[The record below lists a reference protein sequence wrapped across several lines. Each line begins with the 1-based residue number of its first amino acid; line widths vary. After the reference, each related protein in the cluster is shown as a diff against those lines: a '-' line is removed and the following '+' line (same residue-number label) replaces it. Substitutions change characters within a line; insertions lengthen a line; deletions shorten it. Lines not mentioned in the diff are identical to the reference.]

1 MKCNRDIKL
10 ISFIKLTNNDSLIK
24 AMQINLNNII
34 IDYDKTF
41 QYFITF
47 YEVLFNKIIK
57 FNPYHRLYD
66 FVL

>member
-1 MKCNRDIKL
+1 MKFNRDIKL

-47 YEVLFNKIIK
+47 YELLFNKSNSNI
-57 FNPYHRLYD
+57 
-66 FVL
+66 

>member
-34 IDYDKTF
+34 IDYDKHF
-41 QYFITF
+41 SILLHFMNY
-47 YEVLFNKIIK
+47 YLIK
-57 FNPYHRLYD
+57 
-66 FVL
+66 